1 MVMASEQPSRPG
13 RGVLYVLVGAILFAA
28 IAVFL
33 RNLDAFIDAVEFYV
47 DIYVIGA
54 IIAVVGLIGVGF
66 WLRGHQIYAKS
77 KGQTAFWG
85 TLLGLLPVIGF
96 IALAA
101 LPAHTEAVGQDA
113 AGAPEAEDEA
123 GAAGAGPSEEEQ
135 EKP

>member
-33 RNLDAFIDAVEFYV
+33 RNLDAFIDAAKFYV
-47 DIYVIGA
+47 DVSVIGA
-54 IIAVVGLIGVGF
+54 IITVAGLIGVGF

-77 KGQTAFWG
+77 KGWTAFWG
-85 TLLGLLPVIGF
+85 TVLGLVPVIGF

-101 LPAHTEAVGQDA
+101 LPAHTGAVGHDA

-123 GAAGAGPSEEEQ
+123 GAVGGPQSEEEQ